1 MEKSKKQLKDFES
14 EIRPNSEF
22 LGLFR
27 EELINMAE
35 REHNHK
41 KKDKSSTQ
49 YTKKSQIEKT
59 TVLGES
65 NSNTDSDS
73 DTDSSTETSD
83 FSSKDIPAKL
93 IKPTLS
99 NHPTNPVKSNKSTVQ
114 SIRPNKPI
122 INSNTKDTN
131 DTKEIKEMGIKV
143 IEKTKQDI
151 KVESSTKPVQ
161 SEIKSE
167 SDKNLDSESKMRILN
182 DNLEKSRTKEKT
194 EPIIL
199 DELELSEYEI
209 IKLKEIVKYFVDIKR

>member
-35 REHNHK
+35 REHNK
-41 KKDKSSTQ
+41 NKDKSSTQ

-59 TVLGES
+59 TKLG
-65 NSNTDSDS
+65 TSDS
-73 DTDSSTETSD
+73 ESGSETDSS
-83 FSSKDIPAKL
+83 FSSNDLPAKL
-93 IKPTLS
+93 IKSAQQTQL
-99 NHPTNPVKSNKSTVQ
+99 KSIKPNKSAVQ

-122 INSNTKDTN
+122 IKT
-131 DTKEIKEMGIKV
+131 DTKVTKEMDIKV
-143 IEKTKQDI
+143 IEKAKPDI
-151 KVESSTKPVQ
+151 QIVSSTNP
-161 SEIKSE
+161 EKSE
-167 SDKNLDSESKMRILN
+167 SDKNVDSESKIRMLN
-182 DNLEKSRTKEKT
+182 DNLEKNFTKEKT

>member
-35 REHNHK
+35 REHNK
-41 KKDKSSTQ
+41 NKDKSSTQ

-59 TVLGES
+59 TKLG
-65 NSNTDSDS
+65 TSDS
-73 DTDSSTETSD
+73 ESGSETDSS
-83 FSSKDIPAKL
+83 FSSNDLPAKL
-93 IKPTLS
+93 IKSAQQTQL
-99 NHPTNPVKSNKSTVQ
+99 KSKKPNKSAVQ

-122 INSNTKDTN
+122 IKT
-131 DTKEIKEMGIKV
+131 DTKVTKEMDIKV
-143 IEKTKQDI
+143 IEKAKPDI
-151 KVESSTKPVQ
+151 QIVSSTNP
-161 SEIKSE
+161 EKSE
-167 SDKNLDSESKMRILN
+167 SDKNVDSESKIRMLN
-182 DNLEKSRTKEKT
+182 DNLEKNFTKEKT